1 MCSILLVINVDWF
14 FLSHRKDL
22 ALAAKNKGYNVT
34 IVANDTGRANEIKEM
49 GLNFINLPMNR
60 TNSNIFKDLNA
71 LLFLFKLYKKNK
83 PSIIHHVGL
92 KAIIIGG
99 LAAKLTK
106 ATAVVNAVSGLGV
119 TFSKENITSL
129 PTTAF
134 LKLLRY
140 SHNKDRIRVIFQ
152 NQEDKSIFIENS
164 IVKEKQTVFI
174 KGSGINLEDFKY
186 TPEPDSSKIKVILT
200 ARMIAEKG
208 IYELVEAANSLKN
221 EYEGKVQFLLCGG
234 IDENPK
240 ALTEEQLNNMC
251 DGNYIVWLGHRKD
264 IKQLLM
270 DSHIVAFPSYYKEG
284 LPKSLIE
291 ASAIGR
297 PIITTNSV
305 GCKDVV
311 ENGVNGFL
319 IPVKDS
325 KALADKLKILI
336 EDKELRIQFGKNSRL
351 IAKRDF
357 SIENVIEKHLE
368 TYSELISL

>member
-22 ALAAKNKGYNVT
+22 ALAAKKNGYDVT

-186 TPEPDSSKIKVILT
+186 SPEPDSSKIKVILT

-311 ENGVNGFL
+311 KDGVNGFL

-325 KALADKLKILI
+325 NALADKLKILI
-336 EDKELRIQFGKNSRL
+336 ENKELRVQFGKNSRL
-351 IAKRDF
+351 IAERDF
-357 SIENVIEKHLE
+357 SIENVIEKHLA
-368 TYSELISL
+368 TYSELLS